1 MKKIKKIIVS
11 IMLVFVLGTGMNITS
26 TFNTVDVRAASV
38 EKTEDEKIWR
48 DSEKFAKFIKD
59 EIKISYKK
67 ENCTAEV
74 ISETPWEDDATMY
87 IILVGTGDTDE
98 VALVTVYENETE
110 DIFQKIEVSGTNVTE
125 FTFPSV
131 IITQKIRD
139 DNENTE
145 AVEILQGLIDEGGN
159 ASTTKDDIKYTLS
172 ADAENFKFVIEPEV
186 EQ

>member
-1 MKKIKKIIVS
+1 MRKIKRLIIS
-11 IMLVFVLGTGMNITS
+11 IMLVFALGTGMSITS
-26 TFNTVDVRAASV
+26 MDVQATSV

-48 DSEKFAKFIKD
+48 DSEKFAEFIKD
-59 EIKISYKK
+59 EIKTSYKK
-67 ENCTAEV
+67 ENCTSEV

-110 DIFQKIEVSGTNVTE
+110 DTFQKIEVSGTNVTE
-125 FTFPSV
+125 FAFPSV

-139 DNENTE
+139 DDENTE

-159 ASTTKDDIKYTLS
+159 AVTTKDGIKYTLS
-172 ADAENFKFVIEPEV
+172 ADTKKFEFVIEPEA
-186 EQ
+186 

>member
-1 MKKIKKIIVS
+1 
-11 IMLVFVLGTGMNITS
+11 
-26 TFNTVDVRAASV
+26 
-38 EKTEDEKIWR
+38 
-48 DSEKFAKFIKD
+48 
-59 EIKISYKK
+59 
-67 ENCTAEV
+67 
-74 ISETPWEDDATMY
+74 MY

-110 DIFQKIEVSGTNVTE
+110 DTFQKIEVSGTNVTE

-139 DNENTE
+139 DDENTE

-172 ADAENFKFVIEPEV
+172 ADAENFNCN
-186 EQ
+186 

>member
-1 MKKIKKIIVS
+1 
-11 IMLVFVLGTGMNITS
+11 MLVFVLGTGMNITS

-48 DSEKFAKFIKD
+48 DSEKFAEFIKD

-110 DIFQKIEVSGTNVTE
+110 DTFQKIEVSGTNVTE

-131 IITQKIRD
+131 IITQKFVMMMK
-139 DNENTE
+139 T
-145 AVEILQGLIDEGGN
+145 Q
-159 ASTTKDDIKYTLS
+159 KQWKYYRV
-172 ADAENFKFVIEPEV
+172 NR
-186 EQ
+186 